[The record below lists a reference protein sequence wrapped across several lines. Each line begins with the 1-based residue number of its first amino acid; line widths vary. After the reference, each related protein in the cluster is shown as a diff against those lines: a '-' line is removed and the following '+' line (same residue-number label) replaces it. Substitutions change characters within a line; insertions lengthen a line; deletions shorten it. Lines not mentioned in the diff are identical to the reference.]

1 MQTANLRENTFPKPD
16 EASERF
22 IISCLINAPDE
33 SLEKVRGI
41 LPSEAFRCPRHRV
54 IFEAIHRLHDQR
66 EPSDFLSLQ
75 QHLFNTGGLNPSEDA
90 AWFIRFVQEYV
101 THHDLP
107 RYIEKL
113 QKTHVAT
120 RLWILGESIQAR
132 FSTPLELLDPFA
144 LAEEIQTQ
152 AFEITSSTRSG
163 IGKIH
168 HISHYCGEAIDDM
181 EMCLKNKGKL
191 IGVPTGFSVLDK
203 VFGGFKGGQ
212 LIILAAR
219 PSVGKSALAT
229 NMVARAAT
237 TTGVALF
244 SLEMPGRE
252 LVTRML
258 CSQSRVSLQSIRS
271 GMMGKGE
278 QSPLIQANSRLASL
292 PIQIDETPSITLNA
306 LRGKV
311 RRMVAKQG
319 VGFIV
324 IDYLQLMRSPSKKAD
339 LSRHLEVAEITGGL
353 KELAKEMNIP
363 ILALAQLNRDIEKRK
378 DMKPLLSDLRESGS
392 IEQDADIVMLMH
404 RDKED
409 PKTPTSIHVAKH
421 RNGPLAQVL
430 LNFNPQTSTFSDHT
444 NH

>member
-1 MQTANLRENTFPKPD
+1 
-16 EASERF
+16 
-22 IISCLINAPDE
+22 
-33 SLEKVRGI
+33 
-41 LPSEAFRCPRHRV
+41 
-54 IFEAIHRLHDQR
+54 
-66 EPSDFLSLQ
+66 
-75 QHLFNTGGLNPSEDA
+75 
-90 AWFIRFVQEYV
+90 
-101 THHDLP
+101 
-107 RYIEKL
+107 
-113 QKTHVAT
+113 
-120 RLWILGESIQAR
+120 
-132 FSTPLELLDPFA
+132 
-144 LAEEIQTQ
+144 
-152 AFEITSSTRSG
+152 
-163 IGKIH
+163 
-168 HISHYCGEAIDDM
+168 
-181 EMCLKNKGKL
+181 
-191 IGVPTGFSVLDK
+191 
-203 VFGGFKGGQ
+203 
-212 LIILAAR
+212 
-219 PSVGKSALAT
+219 
-229 NMVARAAT
+229 MVARAAT

-311 RRMVAKQG
+311 RRMVSKQG

-353 KELAKEMNIP
+353 KELAKEMNVP

-409 PKTPTSIHVAKH
+409 PKTPTSIYVAKH

-430 LNFNPQTSTFSDHT
+430 LNFNPQTSTFTDHT